1 METLIY
7 VMLSETDSFFWRGS
21 SKDEKKKKKEEEQWT
36 IGWKCEDIQGTRD
49 AEGDIHLF
57 FFFHLSMGLF
67 QSFSV
72 FFFFLFSLFFFC

>member
-7 VMLSETDSFFWRGS
+7 VRLSETDSFFWRGS

-57 FFFHLSMGLF
+57 FLFSSFYGFVSVIFGL
-67 QSFSV
+67 
-72 FFFFLFSLFFFC
+72 FFFLFSLFFFC